1 MLSGLLRVAQ
11 QSGAAA
17 AVQRVGADEIELRQR
32 LVDQRAELHVGR
44 LEVLPASSR
53 CRCGSGARPGPP
65 PSRSIACGA
74 AVGRSVGTIVA
85 RHSSSSVPLTMRRL
99 SASSSLRSVA
109 CALTSVCR
117 RVASSAWACT
127 TSIGAIVPIST
138 RERLSAD
145 QLRRQVQ
152 RRLRRIHRLARVDQF
167 PIGVA
172 DLRHRA
178 RRRRLE
184 GDLGDVL
191 RDPVRLHQRAVLV
204 DFEVLQQWLDVL
216 RPEARLIAGIDG
228 RIRRIAGGTLVGE
241 VHRIVAAALPHVL
254 RESTRPVLRVLRD
267 AVAAGEE
274 VRVQLHRALVA
285 ERRRQVRL
293 VVGEVRRDRQIPCFR
308 RDALARQRQVLVE
321 GAGHGLL

>member
-1 MLSGLLRVAQ
+1 
-11 QSGAAA
+11 
-17 AVQRVGADEIELRQR
+17 
-32 LVDQRAELHVGR
+32 
-44 LEVLPASSR
+44 
-53 CRCGSGARPGPP
+53 
-65 PSRSIACGA
+65 
-74 AVGRSVGTIVA
+74 
-85 RHSSSSVPLTMRRL
+85 MRRL

-127 TSIGAIVPIST
+127 TSIG
-138 RERLSAD
+138 RHRAD
-145 QLRRQVQ
+145 LDARAVVRHQLRRQVQ
-152 RRLRRIHRLARVDQF
+152 RRLRRIHRLAGVDQF

-204 DFEVLQQWLDVL
+204 DFEVLQQRLDVL